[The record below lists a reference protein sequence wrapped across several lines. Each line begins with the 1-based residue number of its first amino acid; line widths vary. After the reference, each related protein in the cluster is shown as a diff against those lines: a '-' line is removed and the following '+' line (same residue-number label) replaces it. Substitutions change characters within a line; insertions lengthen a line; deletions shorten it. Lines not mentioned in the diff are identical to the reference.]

1 MANKPVADSRRGTQA
16 RLGALREPGRAG
28 IVSFAAALVPVLL
41 ICLLAT
47 PIYPMSPDEQVQ
59 QLYASGRFLGAGQQL
74 LMPYSLVTFSAPISA
89 LYALLPA
96 VPWYALAL
104 LGLIVASFAVAWDK
118 TLRSRM
124 SGRLCVPT
132 LALLVALEVISTLYL
147 TYTIVAFLAVGA
159 GLMLVLGRAA
169 FESPGGAHATD
180 VAGMALVVAG
190 YSLRPESGL
199 AAIAVFA
206 PFAVWVL
213 VRNRNAGSIA
223 RGVIVVAL
231 VGVCAFAGRFAY
243 DHTPG
248 WEGYSAYLDAGRSAL
263 DYPDLPTEAVQAVEP
278 ALSDNDVDVLYNW
291 LFADDGVF
299 GTEFFERL
307 GQRVDH
313 LGLSNLASSLRAKT
327 TYLLVGLVAL
337 VGLYAWA
344 LVRDLGE
351 GRGALAAG
359 IVLMLLASCGVLILR
374 ARVRLHVVIPLV
386 AMGVFAL
393 VSLAGGSERPVGRH
407 AAPATTRAASPCPV
421 PLAAACVVLALAVSG
436 GFWLKVARPLVARS
450 TSPTIAAARA
460 YVDENPDQ
468 LVVFGR
474 SQTLMFAGTN
484 ALAFEAWDYPDN
496 MLPIGGWENHTAPW
510 ASFLA
515 RWDIEGNDVLQQ
527 LPERSDMVAVL
538 QPKKMELIRTYLS
551 EHSGREVE
559 ASVVQDLGPGA
570 ADPSV
575 DVYVYRF
582 TYAS

>member
-28 IVSFAAALVPVLL
+28 IVSLAAALVPVLL

-59 QLYASGRFLGAGQQL
+59 QLYASGRFLGVGQQL

-169 FESPGGAHATD
+169 FDSPGGAHATD

-213 VRNRNAGSIA
+213 VHNRNAGSIA

-421 PLAAACVVLALAVSG
+421 PLAVACVVLALAVSG

-484 ALAFEAWDYPDN
+484 ALAFEVWDYPDN

>member
-28 IVSFAAALVPVLL
+28 IVSLAAALVPVLL

-59 QLYASGRFLGAGQQL
+59 QLYASGRFLGVGQQL

-169 FESPGGAHATD
+169 FDSPGGAHATD
-180 VAGMALVVAG
+180 VAGIALVVAG

-213 VRNRNAGSIA
+213 VHNRNAGSIA

-421 PLAAACVVLALAVSG
+421 PLAVACVVLALAVSG

-484 ALAFEAWDYPDN
+484 ALAFEVWDYPDN

>member
-16 RLGALREPGRAG
+16 RLGVLREPGRAG
-28 IVSFAAALVPVLL
+28 IVSLAAALVPVLL

-169 FESPGGAHATD
+169 FDSPGGAHATD

-213 VRNRNAGSIA
+213 VRNRNVGSIA

-313 LGLSNLASSLRAKT
+313 LGLSNLAS
-327 TYLLVGLVAL
+327 
-337 VGLYAWA
+337 
-344 LVRDLGE
+344 
-351 GRGALAAG
+351 
-359 IVLMLLASCGVLILR
+359 CGVLILR

-436 GFWLKVARPLVARS
+436 GFWLKVARPLAARS

-474 SQTLMFAGTN
+474 SQTLMFAGSN
-484 ALAFEAWDYPDN
+484 ALAFEAWDWPDN

-515 RWDIEGNDVLQQ
+515 RWGIEGNDVLQQ

>member
-28 IVSFAAALVPVLL
+28 IVSLAAALVPVLL

-89 LYALLPA
+89 LYALLPT
-96 VPWYALAL
+96 VPWYVLAL

-169 FESPGGAHATD
+169 FDSPGGAHATD

-199 AAIAVFA
+199 AATAVFA

>member
-28 IVSFAAALVPVLL
+28 IVSLAAALVPVLL

-59 QLYASGRFLGAGQQL
+59 QLYASGRFLGVGQQL

-263 DYPDLPTEAVQAVEP
+263 DYPDLPTTLTSSTTGSSPMMASLARSSSSGWDSAWTISGSPTSRARSGPRRPTCSWASWRSWASTRGRSCATWARGGARLPRASSSCCSRAAACSSCARVCACTWSSHSWRWACSRSCRSP
-278 ALSDNDVDVLYNW
+278 AAPRGPWAGTRRRPRLVLPRRARFP
-291 LFADDGVF
+291 LL
-299 GTEFFERL
+299 RP
-307 GQRVDH
+307 
-313 LGLSNLASSLRAKT
+313 ASSLR
-327 TYLLVGLVAL
+327 
-337 VGLYAWA
+337 
-344 LVRDLGE
+344 
-351 GRGALAAG
+351 
-359 IVLMLLASCGVLILR
+359 LR
-374 ARVRLHVVIPLV
+374 
-386 AMGVFAL
+386 
-393 VSLAGGSERPVGRH
+393 
-407 AAPATTRAASPCPV
+407 
-421 PLAAACVVLALAVSG
+421 
-436 GFWLKVARPLVARS
+436 
-450 TSPTIAAARA
+450 
-460 YVDENPDQ
+460 
-468 LVVFGR
+468 
-474 SQTLMFAGTN
+474 
-484 ALAFEAWDYPDN
+484 
-496 MLPIGGWENHTAPW
+496 
-510 ASFLA
+510 
-515 RWDIEGNDVLQQ
+515 
-527 LPERSDMVAVL
+527 
-538 QPKKMELIRTYLS
+538 
-551 EHSGREVE
+551 
-559 ASVVQDLGPGA
+559 
-570 ADPSV
+570 
-575 DVYVYRF
+575 
-582 TYAS
+582 